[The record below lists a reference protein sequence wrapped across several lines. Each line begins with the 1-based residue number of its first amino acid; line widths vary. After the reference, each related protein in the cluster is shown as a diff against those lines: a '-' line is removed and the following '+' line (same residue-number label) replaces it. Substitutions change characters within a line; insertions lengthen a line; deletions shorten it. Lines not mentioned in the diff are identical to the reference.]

1 MPLSVGD
8 KLGPYE
14 ILSPLGEGGMGQ
26 VWKARDTRLNR
37 FVAIKTSHKRFS
49 ERFEREAQAIAAL
62 NHPHICS
69 LYDVGPDYLVMEY
82 VEGKPIVSGEK
93 QGPVP
98 LSEPVR
104 GVLRKRVPLLY
115 ARQYPD
121 GAAVRHVQA
130 AIDR

>member
-1 MPLSVGD
+1 MPLSAGD

-14 ILSPLGEGGMGQ
+14 ILEPLGEGGMGQ

-69 LYDVGPDYLVMEY
+69 LYDVGPDYLVMEARRPDSRRPRRRASQGHHPSRPQTRQHY
-82 VEGKPIVSGEK
+82 AGPERRKGSGLWLGEN
-93 QGPVP
+93 
-98 LSEPVR
+98 
-104 GVLRKRVPLLY
+104 
-115 ARQYPD
+115 
-121 GAAVRHVQA
+121 
-130 AIDR
+130 